1 MTSQT
6 KHLQMRFKLFI
17 IWAIL
22 PFMAIFASNTKF
34 YSINTRYGISVR
46 ETYSICE
53 DNNGFIWTA
62 SKTGIL
68 RLTEN
73 DYKLYSLPFKAAGFI
88 NVRLL
93 YSNKHLYAYTFNGQ
107 VYYYNP
113 IKDKFVFLLNMQ
125 ELMHNNFSYVHDM
138 KEDKRGGLWLA
149 TSVGLYHYANGI
161 AQRVG
166 NSKKEVIRIVWYDSD
181 HLIVSNAK
189 SVSLVDI
196 NTRVFRYLV
205 DNVEENRFT
214 VSRLYYDKSQK
225 KLWIGT
231 DANGLFQ
238 YEFKTGLFSKV
249 QIPSLPNKPIL
260 AITPNSDST
269 LLIGID
275 GQGLWKIE
283 RKAPNKVISIH
294 KNDADDPF
302 SLPGNG
308 IYDIIC
314 DKNNRVWVA
323 TFSSGVSFYEQTPPH
338 IQQIFH
344 TINKSNSLCDNYIN
358 KIIEDSRGNIWFATN
373 NGISQWNVK
382 TDQWRSYYHNKDGQ
396 AVVFLSI
403 CEDNLG
409 RIWAGTYAS
418 GVYLLD
424 GKSGK
429 EIAHYMEGNNPI
441 INSNFIFSIT
451 KDSQGDIWIGGTR
464 SQIAYFNVKTKEI
477 HTYPEKS
484 LNPLMELSP
493 GKMLFDCPDGL
504 LLLDKQT
511 GKEKLLLNHCLVHD
525 IAVCDG
531 KIWAGTKGSGLI
543 SYDLKN
549 GTTRYFTMKS
559 GLPSNYINGI
569 MAVNGYLWLGTEAGL
584 CKFNLKTEKVFTY
597 ESILPFSNIS
607 FNVNAHCR
615 LKNGELLWGT
625 VNGAI
630 LFNPNIIRDIKT
642 RGVFYFE
649 DLSVSGRSIKDN
661 PGFHLATPL
670 NNLQKLQLNYDQNT
684 ITLEL
689 LSLGVNASDSKFSW
703 LLEGFDSE
711 WRLPVNQRII
721 TYTNLP
727 SGRYKLKIRMY
738 DSSASHII
746 AERTLTI
753 SITPPVWRKWWFISL
768 LGCIIVSILYLL
780 LRYYINYL
788 NQQQTEE
795 KIKFFANT
803 AHEIRT
809 SLTLITGPIEELN
822 KGTVSI
828 PVRKYYLHLAL
839 EQARRLSN
847 VVTRLM
853 DFQKLDVGKEQLS
866 LQRVDIV
873 KMINLQKM
881 MYESLAANKRIK
893 IILQSNQSSC
903 YCDIDEMM
911 IEKVISNL
919 ISNAIKY
926 AYADTEISL
935 KINCLP
941 DKWIFT
947 IKDQGIG
954 ISKKGQ
960 QQLFNEFYRDKNAI
974 NSKAIGSGIGLLMA
988 KQYVLLHGGDI
999 TCESEENVGST
1010 FQVAIPYKDITEMPS
1025 FSKIPDQMQSPVEE
1039 EDQDIQEEESNRK
1052 HKKMKILVVDDNY
1065 DLRNF
1070 MKMALRT
1077 EFEVDMAE
1085 DGRQAWQMIQKAMPD
1100 LVVSDVMM
1108 PNMDGWE
1115 LCRLLKSSYQT
1126 SHIPIILLTAL
1137 SEQAEELRGIGLG
1150 ADDYLKKPFDVSLL
1164 LQRIKTIV
1172 RNREIIKEKT
1182 LKLVAG
1188 NNDISIVENENN
1200 DKFIKKALSIVNEN
1214 MTESGF
1220 GKDEFA
1226 SAMNISTSVLY
1237 RKLKSLTDLSPVDF
1251 IKTIRLNHAVEL
1263 LKSGKYSITEV
1274 SELCGFTSLA
1284 YFSKVFRKHFGKSP
1298 TDILND

>member
-1 MTSQT
+1 M
-6 KHLQMRFKLFI
+6 KFKLFI
-17 IWAIL
+17 ICAIL
-22 PFMAIFASNTKF
+22 PLMAAFASNTKF
-34 YSINTRYGISVR
+34 YSINIRYGISIR

-93 YSNKHLYAYTFNGQ
+93 YNNTHLYVYTFNGQ

-125 ELMHNNFSYVHDM
+125 ELMHNNFAYLHDM

-161 AQRVG
+161 AKKVG
-166 NSKKEVIRIVWYDSD
+166 NSKEVIRIVWYDND

-196 NTRVFRYLV
+196 NTHVFHYLV
-205 DNVEENRFT
+205 NDVAEKRFR
-214 VSRLYYDKSQK
+214 VSKLYYDKLQQ

-231 DANGLFQ
+231 DANGLYQ
-238 YEFKTGLFSKV
+238 YVFKTGVFSKAP
-249 QIPSLPNKPIL
+249 IASLPNKPIL
-260 AITPNSDST
+260 AITPSSDST

-275 GQGLWKIE
+275 GQGLWKVE
-283 RKAPNKVISIH
+283 RKAPNKVISIY
-294 KNDADDPF
+294 KNDVDDPF

-344 TINKSNSLCDNYIN
+344 TINKPNSLCDNYIN
-358 KIIEDSRGNIWFATN
+358 KIIEDSQGNIWFATN

-396 AVVFLSI
+396 AVVFLSL

-424 GKSGK
+424 ERSGK
-429 EIAHYMEGNNPI
+429 EIAHYMEGNNPS
-441 INSNFIFSIT
+441 INSNFITSIK
-451 KDSQGDIWIGGTR
+451 KDAQGDIWIGGTH
-464 SQIAYFNVKTKEI
+464 SQITYFNVKTKEA
-477 HTYPEKS
+477 HTYSEKS

-493 GKMLFDCPDGL
+493 GKMFFDCPDGL

-511 GKEKLLLNHCLVHD
+511 GKEKLLLSHCLVND
-525 IAVCDG
+525 IAVYDG
-531 KIWAGTKGSGLI
+531 KVWAGTKGDGLV

-549 GTTRYFTMKS
+549 GHTRYFTMKS

-569 MAVNGYLWLGTEAGL
+569 MAVDGYLWLGTEAGL

-615 LKNGELLWGT
+615 LKNGDLLWGT

-630 LFNPNIIRDIKT
+630 LFNSRIIRDIKT
-642 RGVFYFE
+642 KGVIYFE

-661 PGFHLATPL
+661 PNFHLTTPL
-670 NNLQKLQLNYDQNT
+670 NHLQKLALNYNQNT
-684 ITLEL
+684 IALEM

-711 WRLPVNQRII
+711 WHTPVRQRII
-721 TYTNLP
+721 TYTHLP
-727 SGRYKLKIRMY
+727 SGKYNLKIRMY

-746 AERTLTI
+746 AERTLSI
-753 SITPPVWRKWWFISL
+753 SITPPLWQKWWFVSL
-768 LGCIIVSILYLL
+768 MGGIIISILYLL
-780 LRYYINYL
+780 FRYYINYL
-788 NQQQTEE
+788 NQQHAEE

-809 SLTLITGPIEELN
+809 SLTLITAPIEELN
-822 KGTVSI
+822 KGTANA
-828 PVRKYYLHLAL
+828 PTRKYYLHLAL

-873 KMINLQKM
+873 KMVNLQKM
-881 MYESLAANKRIK
+881 MYESLAANKNVK
-893 IILQSNQSSC
+893 IVLQANQASC
-903 YCDIDEMM
+903 YCSIDEMM

-926 AYADTEISL
+926 AYPDTQIEL
-935 KINCLP
+935 QINCLP
-941 DKWIFT
+941 NKWVFT

-954 ISKKGQ
+954 ISKEGQ
-960 QQLFNEFYRDKNAI
+960 QRLFNEFYRDTNAI

-999 TCESEENVGST
+999 TCQSEENVGST
-1010 FQVAIPYKDITEMPS
+1010 FQVTIPYGEVNHAQP
-1025 FSKIPDQMQSPVEE
+1025 FSKILNQFEKEDPEKEE
-1039 EDQDIQEEESNRK
+1039 EGDNSK
-1052 HKKMKILVVDDNY
+1052 SKKMRILVVDDNY

-1070 MKMALRT
+1070 IKLALGKT
-1077 EFEVDMAE
+1077 FEVDLAE
-1085 DGRQAWQMIQKAMPD
+1085 DGRQAWQMIQKTMPD

-1137 SEQAEELRGIGLG
+1137 SEQAEELHGIGLG

-1164 LQRIKTIV
+1164 LQRIKTII
-1172 RNREIIKEKT
+1172 RNREIIKEKA
-1182 LKLVAG
+1182 LKLMAG
-1188 NNDISIVENENN
+1188 HNEDPIVENENN
-1200 DKFIKKALSIVNEN
+1200 DKFIKKALSIVHEN
-1214 MTESGF
+1214 MTESEF

-1226 SAMNISTSVLY
+1226 SAMNVSASVLY
-1237 RKLKSLTDLSPVDF
+1237 RKLKSLTNLSPVDF
-1251 IKTIRLNHAVEL
+1251 IKTIKMNHAVEL
-1263 LKSGKYSITEV
+1263 LQSGKYSITEV

-1298 TDILND
+1298 TDILMN